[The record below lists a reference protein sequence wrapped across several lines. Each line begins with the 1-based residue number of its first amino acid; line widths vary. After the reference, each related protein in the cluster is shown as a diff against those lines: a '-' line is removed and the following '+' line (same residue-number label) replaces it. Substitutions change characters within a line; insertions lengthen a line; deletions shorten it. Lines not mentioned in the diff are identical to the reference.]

1 MYHPRAGL
9 WVLSIFFSD
18 SNPLS
23 EYRTLVSGLDV
34 IINVEKSEVQET
46 ILISIW
52 SGKVGFKIA

>member
-9 WVLSIFFSD
+9 RVLSISD

-23 EYRTLVSGLDV
+23 EYRTLVSGLNV
-34 IINVEKSEVQET
+34 TINEEISEVQET